1 MLSGFMCQIMG
12 FKGIVSQ
19 LPPTLAIRL
28 KPPIIPGEEVDNPLV
43 ERTLQKNPYFR
54 FLLFLKHSRTKFMKK
69 KGHITDILLNCNL
82 TYYKRWPDSHLT
94 SDRASS

>member
-43 ERTLQKNPYFR
+43 ERTLQKIP
-54 FLLFLKHSRTKFMKK
+54 
-69 KGHITDILLNCNL
+69 
-82 TYYKRWPDSHLT
+82 T
-94 SDRASS
+94 SDSYCF

>member
-69 KGHITDILLNCNL
+69 GPYHRHFTQL
-82 TYYKRWPDSHLT
+82 
-94 SDRASS
+94 

>member
-1 MLSGFMCQIMG
+1 MCQIMG

-43 ERTLQKNPYFR
+43 ERTLQKIP
-54 FLLFLKHSRTKFMKK
+54 
-69 KGHITDILLNCNL
+69 
-82 TYYKRWPDSHLT
+82 T
-94 SDRASS
+94 SGSYCF